1 MCNSI
6 EQRESCCISKCEPAI
21 RQSGHYDP
29 KPPILF
35 MT

>member
-6 EQRESCCISKCEPAI
+6 EQRESCSISKDEPAI
-21 RQSGHYDP
+21 RQGGHYDP